1 MAINQGFKAKRKEFG
16 IEVQGIEEV
25 QKNLASLAEEY
36 GRDVAKAA
44 VAGAELVRG
53 EAIKSIQSVSAG
65 ERVTRYRNTDGKGNG
80 AYEHVASAPGD
91 APNTDTGRLVSS
103 ILVDVKPFGIFVGST
118 LQYAGHL
125 EFGTSSMEPRPWL
138 NPALESQRRAVEQ
151 LMIEAAKPEGKV

>member
-65 ERVTRYRNTDGKGNG
+65 ERVTRYRNTDGRSE
-80 AYEHVASAPGD
+80 EHTSELQSRPHLVC
-91 APNTDTGRLVSS
+91 RL
-103 ILVDVKPFGIFVGST
+103 LLEKKKKKQKHHTTVKD
-118 LQYAGHL
+118 
-125 EFGTSSMEPRPWL
+125 
-138 NPALESQRRAVEQ
+138 
-151 LMIEAAKPEGKV
+151 